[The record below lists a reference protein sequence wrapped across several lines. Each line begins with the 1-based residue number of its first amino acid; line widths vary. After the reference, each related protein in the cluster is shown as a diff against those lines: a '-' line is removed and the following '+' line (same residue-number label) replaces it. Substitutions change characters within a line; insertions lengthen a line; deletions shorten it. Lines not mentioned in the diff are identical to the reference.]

1 MGVINLS
8 PSWSCV
14 RWSASLSIAPG
25 VGQWRPARS
34 ELVLYRGT
42 KIVNIEVVSVEPQQ
56 IPVVHAST
64 RGTLLGDRLNFGL
77 SNRDHL

>member
-1 MGVINLS
+1 M
-8 PSWSCV
+8 
-14 RWSASLSIAPG
+14 
-25 VGQWRPARS
+25 
-34 ELVLYRGT
+34 LYRGT